1 MVPLAKALL
10 QRGAQVGWA
19 TAPDALPELAAQG
32 FDLFAVGLPT
42 SMCRREYRRRWPEA
56 LSLEGE
62 ALSNHTFPRLFGGVV
77 APAMLSELG
86 AAVDSWRPEL
96 VVNDAAALAGPLV
109 CTRRRVPYV
118 THGYGLRPTAEQL
131 SSAMQEFGSH
141 WRTAGLQPP
150 DDGGLCAHLYLD
162 IVPVSLGTTPKMDRS
177 RVQSMMPA
185 ATRMAANSPLPLS
198 LRHALQSHSRPAIY
212 LTFGTVF
219 NRSVALRSAVDALQR
234 LNATIIVTVGRDG
247 DLAGFGDLPGNVHL
261 YRHIEQGALLP
272 LCDAVVSHGGAGSVL
287 GAAAHGL
294 PQLILPQGADH
305 FRNALALTRA
315 GAAVTLKPECLS
327 LHAVEES
334 ARSLFGIPSLAIA
347 AKRLA
352 LEIKSMPTVDA
363 VADVLSEN
371 LNPRRIA

>member
-1 MVPLAKALL
+1 M
-10 QRGAQVGWA
+10 
-19 TAPDALPELAAQG
+19 
-32 FDLFAVGLPT
+32 
-42 SMCRREYRRRWPEA
+42 
-56 LSLEGE
+56 
-62 ALSNHTFPRLFGGVV
+62 
-77 APAMLSELG
+77 
-86 AAVDSWRPEL
+86 
-96 VVNDAAALAGPLV
+96 NDAAALAGPLV
-109 CTRRRVPYV
+109 CTRRLVPYV
-118 THGYGLRPTAEQL
+118 THGYGLRPTEEQL

-150 DDGGLCAHLYLD
+150 DDGGLYAHLFLD
-162 IVPVSLGTTPKMDRS
+162 IVPASLGTTPKMDRS

-185 ATRMAANSPLPLS
+185 ATRMATNSPLPLS
-198 LRHALQSHSRPAIY
+198 LRHALQSRSRPIIY

-219 NRSVALRSAVDALQR
+219 NRSVALRSAIDALQR

-247 DLAGFGDLPGNVHL
+247 DLAGFGELPENVHL

-272 LCDAVVSHGGAGSVL
+272 LCDAVVSHGGAGGVL

-294 PQLILPQGADH
+294 PQLILPQAADH

-315 GAAVTLKPECLS
+315 GAAVTIKPECLS

-352 LEIKSMPTVDA
+352 LEIKSMPTVYA
-363 VADVLSEN
+363 VADVLSEQ
-371 LNPRRIA
+371 LSSRRIA